1 MKFSLIWRPSYIF
14 LALDTFYRLIFSFYF
29 STFPVCSLLFVLQ
42 IEFFNGYLISFQF
55 LTFSSSSY
63 LSLKKVCLSFKKF
76 RHHFTLFLFKNPQFY
91 CWKCDTIPFC
101 CKKRKNK
108 IIFEIF
114 RKSLEKRQKEHIF
127 EFIGVKFL
135 RRALFSKKLCLVGE
149 KP

>member
-14 LALDTFYRLIFSFYF
+14 LELDTFYGLIFSFHF

-55 LTFSSSSY
+55 LIFSSSSY

-76 RHHFTLFLFKNPQFY
+76 RHHFTLFLFKKLQFY

-114 RKSLEKRQKEHIF
+114 FEILWRRVRQSTF
-127 EFIGVKFL
+127 WNL
-135 RRALFSKKLCLVGE
+135 
-149 KP
+149 